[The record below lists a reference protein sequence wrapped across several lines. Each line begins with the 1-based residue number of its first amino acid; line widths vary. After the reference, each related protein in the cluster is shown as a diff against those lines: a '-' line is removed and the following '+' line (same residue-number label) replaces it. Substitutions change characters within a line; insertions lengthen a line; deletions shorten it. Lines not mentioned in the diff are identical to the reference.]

1 MSFVLRDYQQAAS
14 DKAVAFFMD
23 KKKKHNAIM
32 VLPTGSGKSIVLA
45 SIASRLNAP
54 VLIFQP
60 SKEIL
65 EQNFAKLQ
73 ALCPFDC
80 SVYSASFGRK
90 EISKITFAT
99 IGSVRNSPE
108 LFQQFQYV
116 LCDECHLINSKEGM
130 YKSFLDQLRC
140 KILGVTATPYRLSSS
155 QGFGSMLKFITRTR
169 PAIFKEVI
177 YHVQVSTL
185 LDMGYLAKLNYYP
198 MNPIGWN
205 ELNLKTNS
213 TGADYTD
220 KSVVR
225 EYERIDFYGYLVH
238 IVQRLMNPREGG
250 KRKGILVFTRFLKEA
265 ERLTWS
271 IPGCAIV
278 SGDTPKST
286 REMILRQFK
295 AGEIPVV
302 ANVGVLTTGFDYPEL
317 DTIVMARPTMSLAM
331 WYQIVG
337 RAIRPHPL
345 KEYGWVVDLCG
356 NVKRFGEVK
365 DLKLVDPTGR
375 GLWQV
380 NSRGRQL
387 TNVAF

>member
-23 KKKKHNAIM
+23 KKKKHNAVM
-32 VLPTGSGKSIVLA
+32 VLPTGSGKSLVIA
-45 SIASRLNAP
+45 DIASRLEGHTL
-54 VLIFQP
+54 VFQP

-65 EQNFAKLQ
+65 EQNFKKLCSYGI
-73 ALCPFDC
+73 LDC
-80 SVYSASFGRK
+80 SIYSASFNSK
-90 EISKITFAT
+90 EINRITFAT
-99 IGSVRNSPE
+99 IGSVKSHPE
-108 LFQQFQYV
+108 LFSHFKNIIV
-116 LCDECHLINSKEGM
+116 DECHLVNPKEGM
-130 YKSFLDQLRC
+130 YKSFFDIVKC
-140 KILGVTATPYRLSSS
+140 KVLGLTATPYRLSSS

-198 MNPIGWN
+198 MNPIGWD

-220 KSVVR
+220 KSVIR

-238 IVQRLMNPREGG
+238 IVQRLMNPKEGG
-250 KRKGILVFTRFLKEA
+250 KRKGILVFTRFLKES

-337 RAIRPHPL
+337 RAIRPHPS